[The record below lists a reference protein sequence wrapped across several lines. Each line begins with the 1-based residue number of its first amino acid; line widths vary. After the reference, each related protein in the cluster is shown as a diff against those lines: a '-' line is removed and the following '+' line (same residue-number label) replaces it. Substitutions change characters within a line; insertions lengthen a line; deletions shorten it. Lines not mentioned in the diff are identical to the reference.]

1 MASVTHKC
9 VYAGCFER
17 NDGTNNNISFF
28 KFPLKDVE
36 RTKIWQ
42 KNCGNIDILLMDITD
57 LKQRVICQHHFAVEY
72 IYQSGQRKLLRKNAV
87 PLKFTQLTTDLG
99 DIPPVCSTYVYC
111 GTKRK
116 RSTSDDC
123 MVRST
128 PSPKRSSS
136 SLSDISSFEI
146 NLPTKLETELT
157 EKVKKLEYQVSALN
171 KKCRQKNSRRC
182 RRTTKNKKS
191 ATKFMLQVLLENK
204 SKYVH
209 TFVNMQF
216 SHKTRSQWSHNEK
229 DLALAIYYKSPSCYK
244 FLTRSLNFILPS
256 VKTIQTWLRVIKL
269 RTGLNTS
276 LIDKLKK
283 KAETMDELEKI
294 CVLMFDEISLKKKNW
309 STIN

>member
-157 EKVKKLEYQVSALN
+157 EKVKKLEYQVSALK

-204 SKYVH
+204 SK
-209 TFVNMQF
+209 
-216 SHKTRSQWSHNEK
+216 
-229 DLALAIYYKSPSCYK
+229 
-244 FLTRSLNFILPS
+244 
-256 VKTIQTWLRVIKL
+256 
-269 RTGLNTS
+269 
-276 LIDKLKK
+276 
-283 KAETMDELEKI
+283 
-294 CVLMFDEISLKKKNW
+294 
-309 STIN
+309 

>member
-57 LKQRVICQHHFAVEY
+57 LIQRVICQHHFAVEH

-157 EKVKKLEYQVSALN
+157 EKVK
-171 KKCRQKNSRRC
+171 
-182 RRTTKNKKS
+182 
-191 ATKFMLQVLLENK
+191 
-204 SKYVH
+204 
-209 TFVNMQF
+209 
-216 SHKTRSQWSHNEK
+216 
-229 DLALAIYYKSPSCYK
+229 
-244 FLTRSLNFILPS
+244 
-256 VKTIQTWLRVIKL
+256 
-269 RTGLNTS
+269 
-276 LIDKLKK
+276 
-283 KAETMDELEKI
+283 
-294 CVLMFDEISLKKKNW
+294 NW
-309 STIN
+309 SIK